1 MSSPQPP
8 HSRLR
13 FLAVGAAAA
22 VVVGG
27 FLAWQHLQ
35 PEPLPAGIASGN
47 GRLEG
52 TEIDVAARTGGR
64 VKAVLVQEGDD
75 VEAGQAVAEMDT
87 DTLQADLRRAHAQ
100 LAQSRQAAE
109 TAEALQAQRQQAIA
123 TAEAVVGQRQAE
135 VSLAARQL
143 ERARELVAKGFLPP
157 QQLDQAQAAHEG
169 AKAALGAAR
178 SQVAEARAA
187 LATLRSQRAEAGSAI
202 EAAQAAEAR
211 VQADLADTVL
221 RAPRGGRVQV
231 KAAQPGEVLGGGARV
246 LSLVDL
252 SDVYMTF
259 FLPEAAA
266 GRLALGAEA
275 RLVLDAAPQY
285 VIPAS
290 VSYVASVAQFTPK
303 TVETHDER
311 QKLVFKVR
319 ARIDPVL
326 LARYRNQVKTGM
338 PGMAYVRVDTQTP
351 WPARLAVALPPER
364 PPALPA
370 PSASQR

>member
-1 MSSPQPP
+1 M
-8 HSRLR
+8 
-13 FLAVGAAAA
+13 AAAA
-22 VVVGG
+22 VAAIGG
-27 FLAWQHLQ
+27 YLGWQHLQ
-35 PEPLPAGIASGN
+35 PEPLPAGIAGGN

-64 VKAVLVQEGDD
+64 VKTVLVQEGDD

-87 DTLQADLRRAHAQ
+87 DTLQADLRRAQAQ

-109 TAEALQAQRQQAIA
+109 TAEALQEQRQQAIA

-169 AKAALGAAR
+169 ARAALGAAR

-187 LATLRSQRAEAGSAI
+187 LTTLRSQRAEAGSAI
-202 EAAQAAEAR
+202 EAAKAAEAR

-319 ARIDPVL
+319 ARIDPAL
-326 LARYRNQVKTGM
+326 LVRYRNQVKTGM
-338 PGMAYVRVDTQTP
+338 PGMAYVRVDSQTP

-364 PPALPA
+364 TPALPA
-370 PSASQR
+370 SSASQP

>member
-1 MSSPQPP
+1 MGVAVLAGIGGVLVWQ
-8 HSRLR
+8 RLK
-13 FLAVGAAAA
+13 
-22 VVVGG
+22 
-27 FLAWQHLQ
+27 

-52 TEIDVAARTGGR
+52 TEIDVATRAGGR
-64 VKAVLVQEGDD
+64 VRTVLVQEGDD
-75 VEAGQAVAEMDT
+75 VEAGQPVAEMDT
-87 DTLQADLRRAHAQ
+87 DTLQADLRRAQAQ
-100 LAQSRQAAE
+100 LTQSRQAAE

-135 VSLAARQL
+135 LSLAARQL

-187 LATLRSQRAEAGSAI
+187 LTTLRSQRAEAGSAI
-202 EAAQAAEAR
+202 EAAQAAVAR

-221 RAPRGGRVQV
+221 RAPRPGRVQV

-319 ARIDPVL
+319 ARIDPAL

-338 PGMAYVRVDTQTP
+338 PGMAYVRVDSQTP

-364 PPALPA
+364 PPAAAASSPA
-370 PSASQR
+370 SPEATP

>member
-8 HSRLR
+8 RSRLR
-13 FLAVGAAAA
+13 ILALGAAAA

-27 FLAWQHLQ
+27 FVAWQGLQ

-87 DTLQADLRRAHAQ
+87 DTLQADLRRAQAQ

-169 AKAALGAAR
+169 ARAALGAAR

-187 LATLRSQRAEAGSAI
+187 LTTLRSQRAEAGSAI

-319 ARIDPVL
+319 ARIDPAL

-338 PGMAYVRVDTQTP
+338 PGMAYVRVDSQTP

-364 PPALPA
+364 APALPA
-370 PSASQR
+370 SSASQP

>member
-1 MSSPQPP
+1 MRLAPP
-8 HSRLR
+8 SRTRLR
-13 FLAVGAAAA
+13 LLAVGAAAA
-22 VVVGG
+22 ALVGG
-27 FLAWQHLQ
+27 YLAWQHLQ

-75 VEAGQAVAEMDT
+75 VEAGQPVAEMDT
-87 DTLQADLRRAHAQ
+87 ETLQADLRRAQAQ

-135 VSLAARQL
+135 LSLAARQL

-157 QQLDQAQAAHEG
+157 QQLDQAQATHAG
-169 AKAALGAAR
+169 AQAALGAAR

-187 LATLRSQRAEAGSAI
+187 LTTLRSQRAEAGSAI
-202 EAAQAAEAR
+202 EAARAAEAR
-211 VQADLADTVL
+211 VQADLADAVL
-221 RAPRGGRVQV
+221 RAPRAGRVQV

-252 SDVYMTF
+252 GDVYMTF

-319 ARIDPVL
+319 ARIDPAL

-338 PGMAYVRVDTQTP
+338 PGMAYVRVDSHTP
-351 WPARLAVALPPER
+351 WPARLAVALPPEQA
-364 PPALPA
+364 PVAPASS
-370 PSASQR
+370 PSQP